1 MKTSGNLYNMISLQ
15 PIELPVFNPVALDLL
30 QLLAEPDIMYF
41 EVIRTIKQDEALS
54 AQVLKMSN
62 STSYTGRIKCETIEN
77 SAIRLGT
84 QQIANIAIAA
94 SHASQHSSDNPLVNE
109 IMQDLWLHSHA
120 CALGCR
126 SIALKTGHQS
136 FADHAYMAGLLH
148 DIGKL
153 YLLKALE
160 RICTATAGFML
171 DAEAL
176 HDVFS
181 DMHVEFGCLIMDCWN
196 IPRIYR
202 NIVAH
207 HHAEQSDS
215 TDFLLAIVRVV
226 NFSSKQFNVSQY
238 PTKSLNQ
245 NMETEISALQLKESH
260 VSALESVMTGIKGE
274 ES

>member
-1 MKTSGNLYNMISLQ
+1 MNAAGTLYDLISLQ

-54 AQVLKMSN
+54 AQVLRMSN
-62 STSYTGRIKCETIEN
+62 SASYIGRIPCETIEN

-84 QQIANIAIAA
+84 QQIANLAIAA
-94 SHASQHSSDNPLVNE
+94 SHASLHSSNNPLVNE

-126 SIALKTGHQS
+126 SIALKTSHQS

-160 RICTATAGFML
+160 RVSSTTSGILFEK
-171 DAEAL
+171 EAV
-176 HDVFS
+176 HDIFS
-181 DMHVEFGCLIMDCWN
+181 DLHVEFGDRIMECWK
-196 IPRIYR
+196 IPPIYR
-202 NIVAH
+202 NIVAN
-207 HHAEQSDS
+207 HHAEQYDSDNV
-215 TDFLLAIVRVV
+215 LLAIVRLV
-226 NFSSKQFNVSQY
+226 NLNSKKFNVSHY
-238 PTKSLNQ
+238 PTKTQSSE
-245 NMETEISALQLKESH
+245 MEPGFSTLQLKDSH
-260 VSALESVMTGIKGE
+260 ITALESVMTGARE
-274 ES
+274 TEQ